1 MRRGQVI
8 GAALLVL
15 ALGAADDAEARGRGG
30 RGGSRGGVVLVSTG
44 SAAAAAASP
53 RSGSDQAAREPRLRP
68 VGPVTAPAPLQ
79 REVRAAEPWC
89 SNRRVVGTG
98 TGFCVIN

>member
-1 MRRGQVI
+1 MRSGQVI
-8 GAALLVL
+8 GGALLVL

-30 RGGSRGGVVLVSTG
+30 RVGSRGGLVLASTG
-44 SAAAAAASP
+44 SAAAGVASA
-53 RSGSDQAAREPRLRP
+53 RDGSDQATREPGLRP
-68 VGPVTAPAPLQ
+68 VMPVTAPAPLQ

-89 SNRRVVGTG
+89 ANRRVVGSG